1 MPSSIIL
8 SRQGRGDVFS
18 QSTQV
23 YLIRNLGT
31 PLGCKEK
38 HAFFHNS
45 GQVIMYTTKN
55 NKYFQLLILCI
66 KESVYEAPNLLDHI
80 PHL

>member
-1 MPSSIIL
+1 MPPSITL
-8 SRQGRGDVFS
+8 SRQGRRDVFS

-45 GQVIMYTTKN
+45 RQVIMYAIKN
-55 NKYFQLLILCI
+55 NKYFQLLILCLR
-66 KESVYEAPNLLDHI
+66 ESDYEAPNLLDHI